1 MATTGSD
8 MKKAAYILLLI
19 CGVSYAQVTEAEL
32 IGTWKTSKVTKK
44 PDNPYY
50 RNIVDS
56 FKSAKFVLGADHVFD
71 LSTTQNSQDF
81 ASLRQIVKKRRW
93 KFDEKTQVIKIGTP
107 GDNFSAMKIKVR
119 KESDQ
124 IFFTP
129 DERGIELQIEKLEMR

>member
-1 MATTGSD
+1 
-8 MKKAAYILLLI
+8 
-19 CGVSYAQVTEAEL
+19 
-32 IGTWKTSKVTKK
+32 
-44 PDNPYY
+44 
-50 RNIVDS
+50 
-56 FKSAKFVLGADHVFD
+56 

-107 GDNFSAMKIKVR
+107 EDNFSAMKIKVR